1 MPRRVKMEQ
10 QKQFTGVWLPKQIL
24 EDKDLTPLEKML
36 YAEVSSFE
44 DCFAS
49 NAFFAERYGVSERH
63 ISNSLNKLIQLGF
76 IIKVSFDGRKRI
88 IRAKHIDSLMQTGT
102 KPEGR
107 VEVEFYADPKQSST
121 IDNNID
127 NNIDNTNK
135 LVLGETP
142 KYGKPEINKAFD
154 DWEQYTGIKISSKI
168 TNNRRACNNLLKK
181 YTADELSRLIMGVA
195 KSQEDKYA
203 PRIAD
208 FVDLQQKLS
217 QLILWG
223 KQNSIKKVTIGVV

>member
-1 MPRRVKMEQ
+1 MEE
-10 QKQFTGVWLPKQIL
+10 QKKEFTGVWIPVKIL
-24 EDKDLTPLEKML
+24 EDEKLKPIDKLL
-36 YAEVSSFE
+36 YAEIASFGDNGCWKKSSELMKICGVKE
-44 DCFAS
+44 DAFRAS
-49 NAFFAERYGVSERH
+49 CKRLKENGYISEQRKFGR
-63 ISNSLNKLIQLGF
+63 IYRKSTLGF
-76 IIKVSFDGRKRI
+76 NQHRE
-88 IRAKHIDSLMQTGT
+88 
-102 KPEGR
+102 KPRDEQLEKPRDEGWEKPR
-107 VEVEFYADPKQSST
+107 VH